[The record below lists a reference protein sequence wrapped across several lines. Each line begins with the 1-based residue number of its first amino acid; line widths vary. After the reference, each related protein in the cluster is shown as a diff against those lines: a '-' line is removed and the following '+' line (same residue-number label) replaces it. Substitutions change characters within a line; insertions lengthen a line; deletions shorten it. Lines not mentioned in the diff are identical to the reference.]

1 MHVESFM
8 SGMPGRSGF
17 EGNGFLLRF
26 AQAGFQGFRGLAYQG
41 PTVRMPEIV
50 APAPGVAASLWSAP
64 DAAARVT
71 GHEVMRSLAAFLPAA
86 GPAGST
92 AGAGGGAVAALLAT
106 MEPPAANASPGPQAA
121 AQQVL
126 DRVGQALQEARRQ
139 GADDAALRDLL
150 AQARSGVEQGVAD
163 ARAVL
168 SGVGVGEGPLM
179 TQVDETEDAL
189 QEGLAALEAQLAP
202 PAPAAS
208 YTSYSGAWS
217 MEASRSQRLSL
228 QVTTRDG
235 DTVTLLLSSSRGL
248 SQNASLLVTAD
259 GATFSVE
266 RSVYTSSRFSLSVEG
281 ELDAQE
287 VEAIQSL
294 MKRVDKLAERFFEHG
309 MQAAFAKAM
318 AMELDGETLVSFSL
332 DMQMEISRQASLQ
345 YQQVAA
351 LEPAAT
357 VAAGASGAASA
368 VPATQADGTR
378 VEPASGLS
386 SGISPGLSSGL
397 SLAEAVDRLSGLIQD
412 MKAAMELPEMA
423 HGFSHPGEVFRQ
435 LFGAATALS
444 PDSNPEA
451 DAQAQDD
458 GGTQSTALDATLSAS
473 RTLVEEISAALSL
486 RAAQA
491 AGEEPD
497 PAHDSGDEHESEPD
511 AGEGR
516 EDDED

>member
-150 AQARSGVEQGVAD
+150 AQARSGVEQGVAG

-168 SGVGVGEGPLM
+168 SGMGVGEGPLM

-248 SQNASLLVTAD
+248 SQNASLLETAD

-332 DMQMEISRQASLQ
+332 DMQMEISRQASLL
-345 YQQVAA
+345 YQQG
-351 LEPAAT
+351 
-357 VAAGASGAASA
+357 AAGASGVASA
-368 VPATQADGTR
+368 VPATQVDGTR

-386 SGISPGLSSGL
+386 SGISSGISSGFSSGL

-444 PDSNPEA
+444 PDSNPEV

-458 GGTQSTALDATLSAS
+458 GGTQGTALDATLSAS

>member
-1 MHVESFM
+1 MHIDGFM
-8 SGMPGRSGF
+8 SGMPGRFGL
-17 EGNGFLLRF
+17 EGNGFLQRF
-26 AQAGFQGFRGLAYQG
+26 VQTGFRGLAYQG
-41 PTVRMPEIV
+41 PTVRMPEVV

-86 GPAGST
+86 GPAGSSAPPAPL
-92 AGAGGGAVAALLAT
+92 AGSAAVAAVPAT
-106 MEPPAANASPGPQAA
+106 AELPAAPASPGPQAA

-126 DRVGQALQEARRQ
+126 DRVGQALQAARRQ
-139 GADDAALRDLL
+139 GADDATLRDLL

-168 SGVGVGEGPLM
+168 SGMGVGEGPLM

-202 PAPAAS
+202 PAPA
-208 YTSYSGAWS
+208 TSYSGALS

-235 DTVTLLLSSSRGL
+235 DTVTLFLSSSRSL
-248 SQNASLLVTAD
+248 SQSASLLVTAD
-259 GATFSVE
+259 GAAFSME
-266 RSVYTSSRFSLSVEG
+266 RSIYTSSRFSLSVEG
-281 ELDAQE
+281 TLDAQE
-287 VEAIQSL
+287 IEAIQSL

-332 DMQMEISRQASLQ
+332 DMQLEISRQASLQ

-386 SGISPGLSSGL
+386 SGL

-423 HGFSHPGEVFRQ
+423 HGFSHPGEVFRR
-435 LFGAATALS
+435 LFNAATALS
-444 PDSNPEA
+444 PDSNPEP

-458 GGTQSTALDATLSAS
+458 GRAQSTALDATLSAS
-473 RTLVEEISAALSL
+473 RTLVEEIGAALSL

-516 EDDED
+516 DDDED